1 MADTPTKKKILIVD
15 DDSFLLDMYAMK
27 FTQAGLDVDTALGS
41 VPALEKV
48 KAGANPDVLLLDI
61 VMPVMD
67 GFEFLQKLR
76 EGNFLSNTIKVV
88 LSNRG
93 AQTDIE
99 QGKAL
104 GAAGYIVKA
113 NSIPSEVVDQVK
125 AIAKL

>member
-1 MADTPTKKKILIVD
+1 
-15 DDSFLLDMYAMK
+15 MYALK
-27 FTQAGLDVDTALGS
+27 FTQAGLEVDTALGS

-48 KAGANPDVLLLDI
+48 KAGATPDVLLLDI

-76 EGNFLSNTIKVV
+76 DDNLLTNTIKIV

-125 AIAKL
+125 QLAQL